1 MRKILVTGIA
11 AGALG
16 AGLLGSAALAES
28 PAPPT
33 PTAPTPP
40 NAPRQSDT
48 NDQRSEPAYTGT
60 ITVPQNTASNATE
73 TQESAA
79 LAALAKVT
87 QDQARTATLGR
98 FPGAT
103 IGKVSLDDENGVLV
117 WSVELVDAKGA
128 GQDVKVDAGNAAI
141 LNVQAGGADGA
152 ESGSSA
158 GGETGA
164 ED

>member
-1 MRKILVTGIA
+1 MRKNLVTGIA

-28 PAPPT
+28 PPPST
-33 PTAPTPP
+33 TTAPQPP
-40 NAPRQSDT
+40 NTPQQSDT

-60 ITVPQNTASNATE
+60 ITVPQNTTSDGAE

-79 LAALAKVT
+79 LASLATIT
-87 QDQARTATLGR
+87 QGQARTAALRR

-103 IGKVSLDDENGVLV
+103 ISAVSLDDENGVLV
-117 WSVELVDAKGA
+117 WSVELVDATGA

-141 LNVQAGGADGA
+141 LNVQAGGSDGA
-152 ESGSSA
+152 ESGSPA
-158 GGETGA
+158 GGESGT